1 MKTHPANALL
11 QTIGVVIAF
20 LGVIAVQAIV
30 PQFQDVFESFGAE
43 LPAITQMF
51 VRGRW
56 LLWPLP
62 LAVPMIAAF
71 VRVRD
76 EDDRRRGIVG
86 LIVGIAIGVGLP
98 FFCTIRDVPSD
109 LHDSRRT
116 RDGPHSPQTCA
127 SDEVSNARTRHHRR
141 DSNRRRCRRRRRD
154 AHVRSAR
161 IDAIAHALCGKRLKP
176 RYAHYARFR
185 DERGET
191 IDDGIALYFRAPA
204 SYTGEDVVELQAH
217 GSPAVL
223 RALLDRCCALG
234 ARPARAGEFSERA
247 FLNGK
252 LDLAQAEAVA
262 DLIAAADLRAARA
275 ARRSLDGV
283 FSQRVDALA
292 AALLRLRIHVEATI
306 DFVDESIEALGGSA
320 IEAGLAQA
328 HADLEALLREA
339 ERGQKLRD
347 GLHAVIVGPPNAGK
361 SSLLNA
367 LAGSDRAIVSEIAG
381 TTRDLLRETVR
392 VDGLELTLVDTAGL
406 RAGGDV
412 IEREGM
418 RRAEGELR
426 RADLAIVVLDARDLE
441 AGRSAVAEAIADVP
455 QRLWVANK
463 ADLLEFQGVSAALA
477 SASSTEASPEFQS
490 EPASPIAI
498 DCDERPALG
507 CRRAPASVSTRCMR
521 DCRRWPARATAP
533 RARSPRARGRSTPCV
548 ARGRNWRTPAQ
559 AWTTAPS
566 S

>member
-1 MKTHPANALL
+1 MHD
-11 QTIGVVIAF
+11 QTTIAAIATAAGSGGV
-20 LGVIAVQAIV
+20 GVIRI
-30 PQFQDVFESFGAE
+30 S
-43 LPAITQMF
+43 
-51 VRGRW
+51 
-56 LLWPLP
+56 
-62 LAVPMIAAF
+62 
-71 VRVRD
+71 
-76 EDDRRRGIVG
+76 
-86 LIVGIAIGVGLP
+86 
-98 FFCTIRDVPSD
+98 
-109 LHDSRRT
+109 
-116 RDGPHSPQTCA
+116 GPNA
-127 SDEVSNARTRHHRR
+127 ST
-141 DSNRRRCRRRRRD
+141 
-154 AHVRSAR
+154 
-161 IDAIAHALCGKRLKP
+161 IAHALCGMRLKP
-176 RYAHYARFR
+176 RYAHYAKFR

-191 IDDGIALYFRAPA
+191 IDDGIALYFCAPA

-292 AALLRLRIHVEATI
+292 SSLLRLRVHVEATI
-306 DFVDESIEALGGSA
+306 DFVDESIETLGGSA

-328 HADLEALLREA
+328 QIDLDALLREA

-367 LAGSDRAIVSEIAG
+367 LAGSDRAIVSDIAG
-381 TTRDLLRETVR
+381 TTRDVLRETVR

-426 RADLAIVVLDARDLE
+426 RADLAIVVLDAQDID
-441 AGRSAVAEAIADVP
+441 AGRAAVAEAIVDVP

-463 ADLLEFQGVSAALA
+463 ADLLAFSRDNA
-477 SASSTEASPEFQS
+477 SASDDEMLWVSARTGAGLDALHARLAAVGGIGEGVEGAFSARARQVDALRRARTELAEARSRM
-490 EPASPIAI
+490 
-498 DCDERPALG
+498 DEGAFELTAESLRAAHDALG
-507 CRRAPASVSTRCMR
+507 EITGRIAPDDLLGHIFSTFCI
-521 DCRRWPARATAP
+521 
-533 RARSPRARGRSTPCV
+533 GK
-548 ARGRNWRTPAQ
+548 
-559 AWTTAPS
+559 
-566 S
+566 